1 MIAGAL
7 TTSRADAV
15 LVDPSDRLVAA
26 GSAFVTAQDGSPA
39 SHGLLVRIAASKL
52 DTSFGFVL
60 KRTFAVD
67 GEAVT
72 AIVNIPLGGY
82 FVA

>member
-52 DTSFGFVL
+52 DTSFGFGG
-60 KRTFAVD
+60 KRTFAVED
-67 GEAVT
+67 EAVT